1 MFLELSIVHA
11 RKLFSIH
18 GNMHKFFHYFFSLSW
33 YCWRA
38 AEEAGR
44 SIRCIIHTKMVEV
57 RRIGTFQGF
66 LSWYIEKATRLIHW
80 CLINQPSKVCAKA
93 LGLQTGR
100 LMRSNFLQSITRAI
114 RDKNLLSLNQ
124 TLCNKPATLV
134 VFVRQAEP
142 GVVFLAEGLISAGF
156 G

>member
-1 MFLELSIVHA
+1 MFD
-11 RKLFSIH
+11 
-18 GNMHKFFHYFFSLSW
+18 
-33 YCWRA
+33 
-38 AEEAGR
+38 
-44 SIRCIIHTKMVEV
+44 
-57 RRIGTFQGF
+57 
-66 LSWYIEKATRLIHW
+66 
-80 CLINQPSKVCAKA
+80 QPAFKGLCKA